1 MSFQKTQTTK
11 NFFPYE
17 IVFNKYKIQKKL
29 GKGSFGT
36 VYMAEN
42 KENGEKVAIKTE
54 INTNKNQISLLEPE
68 AHKLHNLKG
77 YLGIPKLFNFAKLK
91 DYNILAMELLGKSLN
106 EIFSSLNKKFSLKTV
121 CTLGIDM
128 IKLIK
133 YIHEKNLIHRDI
145 KPDNFMMGINKNKNI
160 LYLID
165 FGLSKKYINSN
176 GNHIEFKLG
185 KNMTGTAR
193 YCSIYT
199 HQGIEQSR
207 RDDLESIGYVL
218 IYFLKGNLPWQNVKV
233 NNNEKHF
240 EKIGQMKKNISI
252 EELCSNFPYE
262 FVKYFEYVKQLE
274 FDEEPNYNML
284 IELFQSVLKNN
295 CGVKYINSNNSKR
308 GNLFDWNCNIN
319 NFDLIEID
327 IMNRKHYSFNDRNKR
342 NKSNNNK
349 KILND
354 STINNNI
361 KDSKNDTRNIFTD
374 ENELTGKSKNIFIVN
389 ALFFK
394 FYVLS
399 FSFI

>member
-133 YIHEKNLIHRDI
+133 YIHEKI
-145 KPDNFMMGINKNKNI
+145 
-160 LYLID
+160 
-165 FGLSKKYINSN
+165 
-176 GNHIEFKLG
+176 
-185 KNMTGTAR
+185 
-193 YCSIYT
+193 
-199 HQGIEQSR
+199 
-207 RDDLESIGYVL
+207 
-218 IYFLKGNLPWQNVKV
+218 
-233 NNNEKHF
+233 
-240 EKIGQMKKNISI
+240 
-252 EELCSNFPYE
+252 
-262 FVKYFEYVKQLE
+262 
-274 FDEEPNYNML
+274 
-284 IELFQSVLKNN
+284 
-295 CGVKYINSNNSKR
+295 
-308 GNLFDWNCNIN
+308 
-319 NFDLIEID
+319 
-327 IMNRKHYSFNDRNKR
+327 
-342 NKSNNNK
+342 
-349 KILND
+349 
-354 STINNNI
+354 
-361 KDSKNDTRNIFTD
+361 
-374 ENELTGKSKNIFIVN
+374 
-389 ALFFK
+389 
-394 FYVLS
+394 
-399 FSFI
+399 

>member
-1 MSFQKTQTTK
+1 MSVHKSQTSK
-11 NFFPYE
+11 NIFPYE

-374 ENELTGKSKNIFIVN
+374 ENELTGKSKNRDIHCECFIF
-389 ALFFK
+389 
-394 FYVLS
+394 
-399 FSFI
+399 

>member
-145 KPDNFMMGINKNKNI
+145 KPDNFMMGLNKNKNI

-374 ENELTGKSKNIFIVN
+374 ENELTGKSKNRDIHCECFIF
-389 ALFFK
+389 
-394 FYVLS
+394 
-399 FSFI
+399 

>member
-1 MSFQKTQTTK
+1 MSFQKTQTIK

-361 KDSKNDTRNIFTD
+361 KDSKNDIRNIFTD
-374 ENELTGKSKNIFIVN
+374 ENELTGKSKNRDIHCECFIF
-389 ALFFK
+389 
-394 FYVLS
+394 
-399 FSFI
+399 

>member
-374 ENELTGKSKNIFIVN
+374 ENELTGKSKNRDIHCECFIF
-389 ALFFK
+389 
-394 FYVLS
+394 
-399 FSFI
+399 

>member
-1 MSFQKTQTTK
+1 MSLHKSQTLK
-11 NFFPYE
+11 NNFPYE

-68 AHKLHNLKG
+68 AHKLNNLKG
-77 YLGIPKLFNFAKLK
+77 YLGIPKLFNFTKLK

-133 YIHEKNLIHRDI
+133 YIHEKNFIHRDI

-176 GNHIEFKLG
+176 GNHIEFRLG

-218 IYFLKGNLPWQNVKV
+218 IYFLKGNLPWQNVQV

-240 EKIGQMKKNISI
+240 EKIGQMKQNISI
-252 EELCSNFPYE
+252 EELCSDIPYE

-274 FDEEPNYNML
+274 FDEDPNYNLL

-308 GNLFDWNCNIN
+308 ESLFDWNSNIN
-319 NFDLIEID
+319 NIGLID
-327 IMNRKHYSFNDRNKR
+327 HYIMNKKYNSLMDKNKS

-349 KILND
+349 RFND
-354 STINNNI
+354 SSFNNNI
-361 KDSKNDTRNIFTD
+361 KDTKDDTKNCFTE
-374 ENELTGKSKNIFIVN
+374 ENEIDGKSKNKDIHCQCFIF
-389 ALFFK
+389 
-394 FYVLS
+394 
-399 FSFI
+399 

>member
-1 MSFQKTQTTK
+1 MSVHKSQTSK
-11 NFFPYE
+11 NIFPYE

-77 YLGIPKLFNFAKLK
+77 YLGIPKLFNFTKLK

-218 IYFLKGNLPWQNVKV
+218 IYFLKGNLPWQNIQV

-240 EKIGQMKKNISI
+240 EKIGQMKQNISI
-252 EELCSNFPYE
+252 EELCSGFPYE

-274 FDEEPNYNML
+274 FDEDPNYNML
-284 IELFQSVLKNN
+284 IELFQSVLKKN

-308 GNLFDWNCNIN
+308 EKLFDWNYNIN
-319 NFDLIEID
+319 NLGLIDND
-327 IMNRKHYSFNDRNKR
+327 IMNKKHYSYNEKNKS
-342 NKSNNNK
+342 NKSNNNYK
-349 KILND
+349 KIFND
-354 STINNNI
+354 SSFNNNI
-361 KDSKNDTRNIFTD
+361 KDTKDDTKNFFTE
-374 ENELTGKSKNIFIVN
+374 ENEVTGKNKDKDIHCQCFIF
-389 ALFFK
+389 
-394 FYVLS
+394 
-399 FSFI
+399 

>member
-77 YLGIPKLFNFAKLK
+77 YLGIPKLFNFTKLK

-145 KPDNFMMGINKNKNI
+145 KPDNFMMGLNKNKNI

-193 YCSIYT
+193 YCSIYM

-274 FDEEPNYNML
+274 FDEDPNYNML
-284 IELFQSVLKNN
+284 IELFQSVLKKN

-308 GNLFDWNCNIN
+308 ENLFDWNCNIN
-319 NFDLIEID
+319 NLGLIDND
-327 IMNRKHYSFNDRNKR
+327 IMNKKHYSYNEKNKS
-342 NKSNNNK
+342 NKSNNNYK
-349 KILND
+349 KIFND
-354 STINNNI
+354 SSFNNNI
-361 KDSKNDTRNIFTD
+361 KDTKDDTKNFFTE
-374 ENELTGKSKNIFIVN
+374 ENEVTGKNKDKDIHCQCFIF
-389 ALFFK
+389 
-394 FYVLS
+394 
-399 FSFI
+399 

>member
-262 FVKYFEYVKQLE
+262 FVKYLEYVKQLE

-374 ENELTGKSKNIFIVN
+374 ENELTGKSKNRDIHCECFIF
-389 ALFFK
+389 
-394 FYVLS
+394 
-399 FSFI
+399 

>member
-342 NKSNNNK
+342 NK
-349 KILND
+349 
-354 STINNNI
+354 
-361 KDSKNDTRNIFTD
+361 
-374 ENELTGKSKNIFIVN
+374 
-389 ALFFK
+389 
-394 FYVLS
+394 
-399 FSFI
+399 

>member
-207 RDDLESIGYVL
+207 RDDLELTKTIDFNQNDEDYFTPPAL
-218 IYFLKGNLPWQNVKV
+218 KLLFLKNKV
-233 NNNEKHF
+233 YFYCNGRKEGYYFVDFKSD
-240 EKIGQMKKNISI
+240 KKEFREGSRFIRIYNI
-252 EELCSNFPYE
+252 
-262 FVKYFEYVKQLE
+262 
-274 FDEEPNYNML
+274 
-284 IELFQSVLKNN
+284 
-295 CGVKYINSNNSKR
+295 INK
-308 GNLFDWNCNIN
+308 
-319 NFDLIEID
+319 
-327 IMNRKHYSFNDRNKR
+327 
-342 NKSNNNK
+342 
-349 KILND
+349 
-354 STINNNI
+354 
-361 KDSKNDTRNIFTD
+361 
-374 ENELTGKSKNIFIVN
+374 
-389 ALFFK
+389 
-394 FYVLS
+394 
-399 FSFI
+399 